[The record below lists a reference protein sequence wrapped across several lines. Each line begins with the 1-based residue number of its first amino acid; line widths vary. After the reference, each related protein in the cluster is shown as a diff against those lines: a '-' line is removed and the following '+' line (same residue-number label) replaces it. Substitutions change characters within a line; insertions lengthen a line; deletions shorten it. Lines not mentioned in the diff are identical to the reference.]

1 MSLNPITR
9 EEKFLAK
16 AGGED
21 VGELKPITRKEKF
34 LDRIAR
40 GGSGGS
46 GGGSIAWAD
55 IKDKPFYDNGVKVT
69 TILENTEL
77 VGAENGQF
85 GYANPVEGINTGD
98 EYNITYNGVDYVC
111 TAK

>member
-34 LDRIAR
+34 LDKIA
-40 GGSGGS
+40 GGS
-46 GGGSIAWAD
+46 GGGITQAD
-55 IKDKPFYDNGVKVT
+55 KED
-69 TILENTEL
+69 ILEY
-77 VGAENGQF
+77 VKENL
-85 GYANPVEGINTGD
+85 PTW
-98 EYNITYNGVDYVC
+98 NGGSY
-111 TAK
+111 